1 MKKIRTRL
9 TLLITITIVSLI
21 LSIPSFPSIYQTLPG
36 WAKSI
41 LSDRG
46 LSLGLDLQGG
56 IHLVLEVE
64 ERPRR

>member
-9 TLLITITIVSLI
+9 ILLITISIVSLI
-21 LSIPSFPSIYQTLPG
+21 LSIPSFPSIYQTLPD
-36 WAKSI
+36 WAKQV

-46 LSLGLDLQGG
+46 LALGLDLQGG

-64 ERPRR
+64 